1 MYRRGYKRRRRICS
15 CSWQKDGDRERYE
28 LVCRSGRREAG
39 RRRVPGEVLPK
50 TMETIWAGGAVVIR
64 MKLAQKFGLL
74 VTGVIALALLTSV
87 VAVWSSLRLGAEL
100 RATFEH
106 SLPSVRAAEELEISL
121 LEQRGLVK
129 AFILDNGDRSWL
141 DGLHAPKANFAY
153 WFNQARTTAQT
164 DREHQI
170 LDQLGQAFREYDAK
184 REQVLVLYETGQ
196 ADQAKEMLL
205 RDVTHEFRN
214 CSELCKE
221 FIAANVQLIERR
233 AAESRN
239 QTRWAMG
246 IVVFCVA
253 CTAGLGGLFLWLLVA
268 GVLLPLRRMAA
279 DAREVTGL
287 SSGAGDELATIGAHL
302 RNLMSDVTD
311 TRSSLEQSR
320 NRLANAEKLAV
331 VGKLAAGVAH
341 EIRNPLTAVKMWL
354 FSLQRNLN
362 GDLETNHAF
371 GLISAEILR
380 LENIIKNF
388 LEFARPP
395 RLKILRELLPPLID
409 DALEFLTPRLDER
422 RIALSWEPPADLPPA
437 LIDADQFRQVLMNL
451 LVNALEVTPPG
462 SRISIA
468 AQAESDGKGGPVLV
482 VRIRDSGPGIPD
494 EVRARIFEPF
504 FTTKDDG
511 TGLGL
516 SVAARIMGDHGGR
529 LLLEST
535 GGAGTAFAVW
545 VPVAPQEPST

>member
-1 MYRRGYKRRRRICS
+1 M
-15 CSWQKDGDRERYE
+15 
-28 LVCRSGRREAG
+28 
-39 RRRVPGEVLPK
+39 
-50 TMETIWAGGAVVIR
+50 T
-64 MKLAQKFGLL
+64 LAQKFGLL

-87 VAVWSSLRLGAEL
+87 VAVWSSRRLGAEL
-100 RATFEH
+100 QATFDH
-106 SLPSVRAAEELEISL
+106 SLPSVRAADELMISL

-129 AFILDNGDRSWL
+129 AFILDNGDHRWL
-141 DGLHAPKANFAY
+141 DGLHEPKANFEY
-153 WFNQARTTAQT
+153 WFNQARTTAES

-170 LDQLGQAFREYDAK
+170 LDKLGQAFREYDT
-184 REQVLVLYETGQ
+184 RRDQVLDLYEAGQ
-196 ADQAKEMLL
+196 AEQAKEMLL

-214 CSELCKE
+214 CFELCKQ
-221 FIAANVQLIERR
+221 FFAVNVELIERR
-233 AAESRN
+233 ATQSRK
-239 QTRWAMG
+239 QARWAMG
-246 IVVFCVA
+246 IVFFCVA
-253 CTAGLGGLFLWLLVA
+253 CTAGLGGLFLWVLVA

-287 SSGAGDELATIGAHL
+287 ANGAGDELATIGAHL
-302 RNLMSDVTD
+302 QSLMSDVTD

-320 NRLANAEKLAV
+320 SRLANAEKLAV

-362 GDLETNHAF
+362 GNPETNHAF

-395 RLKILRELLPPLID
+395 RLKILREFLPPMID
-409 DALEFLTPRLDER
+409 DALQFLTPRLDER
-422 RIALSWEPPADLPPA
+422 RIALNWEPPADLPPA

-451 LVNALEVTPPG
+451 LVNALEVTPAG
-462 SRISIA
+462 SRISIS

-482 VRIRDSGPGIPD
+482 VSIRDAGPGIPD
-494 EVRARIFEPF
+494 DVRTRIFEPF

-529 LLLEST
+529 LMLEST
-535 GGAGTAFAVW
+535 GGGGTTFAVW
-545 VPVAPQEPST
+545 VPAAPQEPIP